1 MKSIVFIILGFFLLI
16 KGADVLVKGAS
27 NIAVKFHIPEII
39 VGLTIVSIGTS
50 LPELMISVKSAI
62 NGASDISLGNV
73 LGSCICNILL
83 ILGASA
89 IFSKIP
95 IDKESKKALLPLTL
109 ISMVI
114 IFIFGNINSDISRA
128 EGIMLLGF
136 FAIFM
141 IYIINNSLSLKE
153 TEKNKI
159 STSIFKNI
167 IYLIIGA
174 IGLKFGGDFVVNE
187 ASNIA
192 RLFNISEKII
202 GLTIVSIGTSL
213 PEFVTSVVAGR
224 KGNTAIAFGNIIGS
238 NLFNLL
244 LVLGL
249 SSAIRPIAYSYSF
262 NFSLILLMLVTL
274 LILIFDKIGEKSY
287 LNKKKGWIMLLM
299 YVEYMFFLI
308 YQMP

>member
-16 KGADVLVKGAS
+16 KGADILVKGAS

-50 LPELMISVKSAI
+50 LPELMISIKSAI

-83 ILGASA
+83 ILGTSS
-89 IFSKIP
+89 IFCKIP
-95 IDKESKKALLPLTL
+95 IDKESRKALLPLTL
-109 ISMVI
+109 ISMTI
-114 IFIFGNINSDISRA
+114 IFIFGNI
-128 EGIMLLGF
+128 
-136 FAIFM
+136 AIFM
-141 IYIINNSLSLKE
+141 IYIVINSLKQIE
-153 TEKNKI
+153 TEKSEI
-159 STSIFKNI
+159 QTSIFKNI
-167 IYLIIGA
+167 IYLVIGA
-174 IGLKFGGDFVVNE
+174 VGLKFGGDFVVNE

-192 RLFNISEKII
+192 RVFNISEKII

-213 PEFVTSVVAGR
+213 PELVTSVVAGK

-249 SSAIRPIAYSYSF
+249 SSAIQPIDYSYSF

-274 LILIFDKIGEKSY
+274 LVLVFDKIGEKSY